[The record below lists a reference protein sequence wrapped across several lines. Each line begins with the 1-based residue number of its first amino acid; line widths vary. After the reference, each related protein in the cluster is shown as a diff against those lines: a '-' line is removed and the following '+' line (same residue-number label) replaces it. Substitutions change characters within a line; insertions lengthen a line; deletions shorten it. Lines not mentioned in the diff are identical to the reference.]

1 MKISA
6 CRSRLAELVFA
17 AIYFTMVV
25 SNQKALATL
34 VTAHIEIL
42 FPYSILFRHFIV
54 LFSLVY
60 LTKCI

>member
-34 VTAHIEIL
+34 VIAHI
-42 FPYSILFRHFIV
+42 
-54 LFSLVY
+54 
-60 LTKCI
+60 